1 MLIADH
7 EGCGRAE
14 EALSQS
20 IDDEIAR
27 IDAEIERLRVRREAF
42 VDMRAMMAGKE
53 SPPSV
58 VPKQPRKRSVNVK
71 PLVLDIMKA
80 AGPNG
85 HTSAEVKE
93 MVKTQIPTV
102 NDDTVASVLSR
113 LRADNALRHDGERYY
128 DVQFAPPSRPL
139 FEGSSAVN

>member
-20 IDDEIAR
+20 IDNEIAR

-58 VPKQPRKRSVNVK
+58 VQPRKRSVNVK

-128 DVQFAPPSRPL
+128 QSQ
-139 FEGSSAVN
+139 